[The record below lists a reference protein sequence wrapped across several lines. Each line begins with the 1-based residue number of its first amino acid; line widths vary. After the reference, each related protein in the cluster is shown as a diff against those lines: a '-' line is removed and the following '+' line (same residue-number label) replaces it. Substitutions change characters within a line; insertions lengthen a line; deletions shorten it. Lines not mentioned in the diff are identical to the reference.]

1 MNPNQINMKKISFL
15 TLMVV
20 ALTSCLSTQNLSKE
34 ELAKFS
40 VKESEVFYNGEAVA
54 KIGNLEYEYNRG
66 RYQMEVSLVQYAGAY
81 NEMTEKIARYVAT
94 KYPKAKIEVK
104 VLRDDANDRP
114 KP

>member
-1 MNPNQINMKKISFL
+1 MKKLIIGAFVL
-15 TLMVV
+15 
-20 ALTSCLSTQNLSKE
+20 ALASCVGSSRLSKE
-34 ELAKFS
+34 EIAKFE
-40 VKESEVFYNGEAVA
+40 VKSNEVYYENVAVA

-81 NEMTEKIARYVAT
+81 NDMTEKIARYVAT

-104 VLRDDANDRP
+104 VVRDDRND